1 MLVIRLSRT
10 GRRNSPHFRVV
21 VAEKSAP
28 IKGKFVEILGHFDPI
43 QKAFKVAKD
52 RVIYWFENGA
62 QPTQRVAKLL
72 LKYEDLKTVPII
84 ERPERK
90 PRKPAES
97 PVDNQAGGEAK
108 TEDKKEAPA
117 TEGSETPAEPA
128 HQDTAEPEQSAV
140 HGTESDAGQGSQEE
154 GRAEKKEE
162 PKAEE
167 AKPEESLSNEAD
179 TKEEAPAEEK
189 SEESTEDA
197 SKE

>member
-72 LKYEDLKTVPII
+72 LKYEDLKTVAIV
-84 ERPERK
+84 ERPARK

-97 PVDNQAGGEAK
+97 PADNQAGGEAK

-117 TEGSETPAEPA
+117 EGEAEAPEVKAEESEKP
-128 HQDTAEPEQSAV
+128 
-140 HGTESDAGQGSQEE
+140 
-154 GRAEKKEE
+154 
-162 PKAEE
+162 AEE
-167 AKPEESLSNEAD
+167 AKEEAPVENK
-179 TKEEAPAEEK
+179 KEEAPAEEK